1 MVIELEATS
10 ASITP
15 IYGKKL
21 RVNLND
27 VDMPNVIEEC
37 GQSDILD
44 YIGIHEVMQHYTTKE
59 IIDEIDADEALS
71 VIKIKDAISYY
82 EIDNLLDEI
91 GMAEAKA
98 KWGLVEPE

>member
-1 MVIELEATS
+1 MILELEATG

-21 RVNLND
+21 RVNLDD
-27 VDMPNVIEEC
+27 VNMENVVEQC
-37 GQSDILD
+37 GQSDILN
-44 YIGIHEVMQHYTTKE
+44 YIGISEVMQHYTTKE

-71 VIKIKDAISYY
+71 AIKIKDAIEYY
-82 EIDNLLDEI
+82 GIDEILDEI

-98 KWGLVEPE
+98 KWGLVELE